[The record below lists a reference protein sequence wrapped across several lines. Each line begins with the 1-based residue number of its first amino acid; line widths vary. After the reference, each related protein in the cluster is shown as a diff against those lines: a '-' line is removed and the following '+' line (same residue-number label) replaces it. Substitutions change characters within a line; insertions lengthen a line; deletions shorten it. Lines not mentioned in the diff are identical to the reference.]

1 MRAVAEIGVSA
12 DSDTREQIFLAA
24 EKLFAERGYDGVSV
38 RDIVAAANVNL
49 AAINYHFGSKGELLL
64 EIFRRRARELN
75 KERQRLLRQAGDDLE
90 QILHALLA
98 PPILWRAPDSGR
110 AIASRF
116 MNRAMTESTPE
127 LRLLLETDVRHQRMF
142 LAALQRALPGWRT
155 PELCWA
161 LHFVNGLAHIC
172 TDTNFKRLN
181 CLSDA
186 ACDTE
191 DLDAILAR
199 AVRFGLNGVRALA
212 DIPPKKDLI

>member
-1 MRAVAEIGVSA
+1 MNDVAVIA

-75 KERQRLLRQAGDDLE
+75 KERQRLLREAGADLE
-90 QILHALLA
+90 GVLHALLA
-98 PPILWRAPDSGR
+98 PPILWRAPASGH

-127 LRLLLETDVRHQRMF
+127 LRLLLETEVSHQRVF
-142 LAALQRALPGWRT
+142 LAALARVLPAWSAA
-155 PELCWA
+155 ELCWA
-161 LHFVNGLAHIC
+161 LHFANGLAHQC
-172 TDTNFKRLN
+172 TDTNFKRLTI
-181 CLSDA
+181 LSDG

-199 AVRFGLNGVRALA
+199 ALRFALA
-212 DIPPKKDLI
+212 GIAALSDFPLNRT